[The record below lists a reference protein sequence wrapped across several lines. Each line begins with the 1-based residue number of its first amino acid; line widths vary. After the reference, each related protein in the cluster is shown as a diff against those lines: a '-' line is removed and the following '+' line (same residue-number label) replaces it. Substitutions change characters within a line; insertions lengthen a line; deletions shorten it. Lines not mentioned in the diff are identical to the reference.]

1 MRVTDNLYRYMTY
14 SYLVL
19 ARLIN
24 ILNSHLNTTKYMMNQ
39 NLFCYALVLAIII
52 ERKEDVSLKN
62 MYYLFCS
69 NNNIQIDVNRCIKS
83 YPKEKLKTCTDKLTY
98 CFAGGL
104 FIIM

>member
-1 MRVTDNLYRYMTY
+1 MSVVDNLYMTY

-52 ERKEDVSLKN
+52 ERKRRCLTKEYVLHVFI
-62 MYYLFCS
+62 LFK
-69 NNNIQIDVNRCIKS
+69 Q
-83 YPKEKLKTCTDKLTY
+83 
-98 CFAGGL
+98 
-104 FIIM
+104 

>member
-1 MRVTDNLYRYMTY
+1 MSVIDNLYMTN

-62 MYYLFCS
+62 MYYMYLFCS
-69 NNNIQIDVNRCIKS
+69 NSNIQIDVNRCIMS
-83 YPKEKLKTCTDKLTY
+83 YPKEKLKSCTDKLT
-98 CFAGGL
+98 
-104 FIIM
+104 

>member
-1 MRVTDNLYRYMTY
+1 MRVTDNLYQYMTY

-24 ILNSHLNTTKYMMNQ
+24 VLNSHLNTTKYMMNQ
-39 NLFCYALVLAIII
+39 ILFCYALVLEI
-52 ERKEDVSLKN
+52 SLREKKMSHY

>member
-1 MRVTDNLYRYMTY
+1 MSVIDNLYMTY

-52 ERKEDVSLKN
+52 ERKEDVSLKK
-62 MYYLFCS
+62 MYYMYLFCS
-69 NNNIQIDVNRCIKS
+69 NNNIPVQIDVNRCIMS
-83 YPKEKLKTCTDKLTY
+83 YPNVKLKTCTDKLT
-98 CFAGGL
+98 
-104 FIIM
+104 

>member
-1 MRVTDNLYRYMTY
+1 MSVIDNLYMTY

-52 ERKEDVSLKN
+52 ERKEDVSL
-62 MYYLFCS
+62 
-69 NNNIQIDVNRCIKS
+69 
-83 YPKEKLKTCTDKLTY
+83 
-98 CFAGGL
+98 
-104 FIIM
+104 

>member
-1 MRVTDNLYRYMTY
+1 MRVIDNLYMTY

-24 ILNSHLNTTKYMMNQ
+24 VLNSHLNTTKYMMNQ
-39 NLFCYALVLAIII
+39 ILFCYALVLANI

-83 YPKEKLKTCTDKLTY
+83 YPKRETKNLHR
-98 CFAGGL
+98 
-104 FIIM
+104 

>member
-1 MRVTDNLYRYMTY
+1 MRVIDNLYMTY

-39 NLFCYALVLAIII
+39 NLFCYALVLANII
-52 ERKEDVSLKN
+52 ERKEDVPLKN
-62 MYYLFCS
+62 MYYMYLFCS
-69 NNNIQIDVNRCIKS
+69 NNNIQIDVNRCIMS
-83 YPKEKLKTCTDKLTY
+83 YPNVKLKTCTDKLTY

>member
-24 ILNSHLNTTKYMMNQ
+24 VLNSHLNTTKYMMNQ

-69 NNNIQIDVNRCIKS
+69 NNNIQIDVNRCIMS
-83 YPKEKLKTCTDKLTY
+83 YPKEKLKSCTDKLT
-98 CFAGGL
+98 
-104 FIIM
+104 